1 MKKKI
6 IKLSLLF
13 LILLSLTGCFLIPN
27 LVAYVDFEGFAVG
40 ATYNVGMS
48 ISELGTTMN
57 FEKYWWTPITFT
69 TGGNGEI
76 RNMGEAGHTGKDMWL
91 NNINLRFSFNYP
103 RSEISLYFG
112 FYGGTINLY
121 VNTSAPT
128 PPIIT
133 GNPMSLAGSYG
144 VYNVNVINLGSNKYK
159 LVISGQ
165 VNSFAIGGQEFAI
178 DHVVAK
184 K

>member
-69 TGGNGEI
+69 TGGNGESGF
-76 RNMGEAGHTGKDMWL
+76 RNPD
-91 NNINLRFSFNYP
+91 
-103 RSEISLYFG
+103 
-112 FYGGTINLY
+112 Y
-121 VNTSAPT
+121 VWP
-128 PPIIT
+128 
-133 GNPMSLAGSYG
+133 
-144 VYNVNVINLGSNKYK
+144 
-159 LVISGQ
+159 
-165 VNSFAIGGQEFAI
+165 
-178 DHVVAK
+178 
-184 K
+184 